1 MMNQWNTIGKQ
12 ISTDI
17 NRYQQIS
24 TDINRYSIYSKP
36 VDVFYRRSFW
46 AWHTRAGPLKLLRTC
61 GAPKKRWPRKKSH
74 WTPNMMEI
82 KSSISW
88 WIIFGFS
95 EIGEWILKLVKHF
108 AKLERF
114 GELFFVQ
121 PEYRCQVAKPL
132 IKIYRINKIYNSRV
146 KKTDCRILWQ
156 FIASSTV
163 KAPEFGRYHVPLTH
177 SRREF
182 THVSHGRRLIPFAAL
197 LIAARTAQWPN
208 MVKFPSKNM
217 QSVKIV
223 GKYVDITTSHYF
235 SLYGYVFFFVV
246 GQK

>member
-1 MMNQWNTIGKQ
+1 M
-12 ISTDI
+12 
-17 NRYQQIS
+17 
-24 TDINRYSIYSKP
+24 
-36 VDVFYRRSFW
+36 
-46 AWHTRAGPLKLLRTC
+46 
-61 GAPKKRWPRKKSH
+61 
-74 WTPNMMEI
+74 
-82 KSSISW
+82 
-88 WIIFGFS
+88 
-95 EIGEWILKLVKHF
+95 KHF

-235 SLYGYVFFFVV
+235 SLYGYVFFSLWVKNKGKPSKKVYSPTLGYWRIQLVNGFLISDEAQRGWWTVLDVFCTLHRVPICVWNLV
-246 GQK
+246 GFETGRETQSDGRRCIFIFTIFCWPCHDLT